1 MTDLAVQAPW
11 PPDTVYSGAV
21 TNTSLALELVERNS
35 RLKSRNIIVDG
46 RRTSV
51 RLEPAMWEALKD
63 IAAWEQKSA
72 NEIIST
78 IARRRMHSGS
88 LTSAI
93 RIFVMAYFRA
103 RSQLREAA

>member
-1 MTDLAVQAPW
+1 MTNLIADAPKTGV
-11 PPDTVYSGAV
+11 PSAGP
-21 TNTSLALELVERNS
+21 TSATRALELVERNS
-35 RLKSRNIIVDG
+35 RLKSRNIVVEG

-63 IAAWEQKSA
+63 IATWEHKSV
-72 NEIIST
+72 NDIVST
-78 IARRRMHSGS
+78 IAGCRTRSGS

-103 RSQLREAA
+103 RSLLLEAA

>member
-1 MTDLAVQAPW
+1 MTDLAFNAPW
-11 PPDTVYSGAV
+11 PRDAVYSDRATYTG
-21 TNTSLALELVERNS
+21 LALELVERNS
-35 RLKSRNIIVDG
+35 RLKSRNIIVEG

-63 IAAWEQKSA
+63 IAAWEKKSI
-72 NEIIST
+72 NEIVSGV
-78 IARRRMHSGS
+78 ARCRMRSGS

-103 RSQLREAA
+103 RSQALHAA